1 MQITIIGLSKQIQE
15 AIERDY
21 VNFLK
26 KSSGNMIIFKSDI
39 ATLQTY
45 PDCIEI
51 QFEGY
56 DHLYDF
62 RIPHCDYWRIE
73 IE

>member
-1 MQITIIGLSKQIQE
+1 MQITIIGLSKTIQD
-15 AIERDY
+15 AIESDY
-21 VNFLK
+21 SSFIK
-26 KSSGNMIIFKSDI
+26 KSTGNMITFNSDV
-39 ATLQTY
+39 ATLTTLS
-45 PDCIEI
+45 DSIEVS
-51 QFEGY
+51 FDGY